1 MTPNVTVIS
10 LGGSIIAPRGVDT
23 GFLKAFARL
32 VESYLEADETRK
44 LIIVCGG
51 GSLAR
56 DYQAAL
62 REVVREPPREKPLSA
77 PPADRPSSRISA

>member
-23 GFLKAFARL
+23 GFLKGFARL
-32 VESYLEADETRK
+32 VEGYLEGNEGRK

-51 GSLAR
+51 GGLAR
-56 DYQAAL
+56 DY
-62 REVVREPPREKPLSA
+62 RRR
-77 PPADRPSSRISA
+77 